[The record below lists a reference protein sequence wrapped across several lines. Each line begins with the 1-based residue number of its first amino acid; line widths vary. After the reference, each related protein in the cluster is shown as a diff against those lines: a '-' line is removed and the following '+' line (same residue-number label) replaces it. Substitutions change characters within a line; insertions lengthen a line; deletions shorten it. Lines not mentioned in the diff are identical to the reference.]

1 MVVARCQWL
10 LQCVMV
16 VSSVSVVV
24 AQCHGCCSVMV
35 VAVSWLFH
43 SQWLLHTKSCC
54 YIYPCRAAYV
64 SYGGL
69 LMKLYGDANNLHGF
83 QAEKNVYLLM
93 KKIAF

>member
-1 MVVARCQWL
+1 ME
-10 LQCVMV
+10 
-16 VSSVSVVV
+16 
-24 AQCHGCCSVMV
+24 
-35 VAVSWLFH
+35 
-43 SQWLLHTKSCC
+43 SCEHDQLVQKN
-54 YIYPCRAAYV
+54 IAIMPSLCRAAYV